1 MKKEYIYLG
10 AAALLIY
17 LWNKKKNSASAVN
30 NNTAPNLPQTNK
42 FTYTIPQIQSWDNET
57 LSDVKAEIVANPS
70 IYADPQTYLSA
81 INAELFKRGASAVT
95 TAPPSST
102 TSKPLPASNT
112 GVVNPTSSTAVSTSV
127 STSSLPPTS
136 TLPTGPIIYTKK

>member
-10 AAALLIY
+10 AAALILYI
-17 LWNKKKNSASAVN
+17 WNKNKNSASAVN

-42 FTYTIPQIQSWDNET
+42 FTYTIPQIQSWDNQT

-81 INAELFKRGASAVT
+81 INAELFKRGASAT

-127 STSSLPPTS
+127 YTSSLPPTS
-136 TLPTGPIIYTKK
+136 TYTGPVTYIKK